1 MDFTIHATPHAVALK
16 GSHMANNYASTD
28 LAPTGEPV
36 ITPRPLF
43 SDHQTFVSLLPHLK
57 AYALK
62 GLHEYKTGQNGGKFS
77 ATALEQYSAQVLERV
92 DALDSCISSLRL
104 ALSFIEDL
112 DRTHSSVV
120 ELYRYHHE
128 NFLLRLTGIVDR
140 AYRLVGASL
149 MMGAKDL
156 EKVGSNKLVERAV
169 FTEYPDVHRV
179 LKKLADVVAAHRN
192 DRNMVAHSAAYSTR
206 ELGLFTA
213 INTMNLGIEGIDIDE
228 LMDHYFSNGAVS
240 MVALTG
246 EIVLVIEELLDTLV
260 PIYAAVAGGTPH
272 GSV

>member
-1 MDFTIHATPHAVALK
+1 
-16 GSHMANNYASTD
+16 MADKAASTD
-28 LAPTGEPV
+28 LAQAGEPV
-36 ITPRPLF
+36 MTPRPPF
-43 SDHQTFVSLLPHLK
+43 SDHQVFVSLLPHMK
-57 AYALK
+57 AYARK
-62 GLHEYKTGQNGGKFS
+62 GLHEYKTGQNGGTFS

-112 DRTHSSVV
+112 DRAHSRVI

-128 NFLLRLTGIVDR
+128 NFLLRLTGVVDR

-149 MMGAKDL
+149 MMSAKDL
-156 EKVGSNKLVERAV
+156 EKVGSNKLVDRAV
-169 FTEYPDVHRV
+169 VTDYPDVHGA
-179 LKKLADVVAAHRN
+179 LKTLADTAAAHKN

-213 INTMNLGIEGIDIDE
+213 VTTMNLGLKGIDLDE
-228 LMDHYFSNGAVS
+228 LMEHYFSNGAVS
-240 MVALTG
+240 MVALIG
-246 EIVLVIEELLDTLV
+246 EMVRGIEELLSTLA
-260 PIYAAVAGGTPH
+260 PIYAAVTRGTPH

>member
-1 MDFTIHATPHAVALK
+1 
-16 GSHMANNYASTD
+16 MADNDASTD
-28 LAPTGEPV
+28 LAPAGEPV
-36 ITPRPLF
+36 ITPHPPF
-43 SDHQTFVSLLPHLK
+43 SSHQIFVSLLPHMK

-62 GLHEYKTGQNGGKFS
+62 GLHEYETGQNGGKFS

-128 NFLLRLTGIVDR
+128 NFLLRLTGVVDR
-140 AYRLVGASL
+140 AHRLVGASL
-149 MMGAKDL
+149 EMGAKDL
-156 EKVGSNKLVERAV
+156 EKVGSNTLVERAV
-169 FTEYPDVHRV
+169 VTDYPEVHRA
-179 LKKLADVVAAHRN
+179 LKKLADAVAAHKN

-213 INTMNLGIEGIDIDE
+213 ITTMNLGIEGTDLDE
-228 LMDHYFSNGAVS
+228 LMDHYFSKGAVS
-240 MVALTG
+240 MVALIG
-246 EIVLVIEELLDTLV
+246 EMVLGIEELLDTLV
-260 PIYAAVAGGTPH
+260 PICAAVTRGTPH